1 MTIAKKQNG
10 TELLVEVEGS
20 INTVTAPELD
30 KEVSGSLDGI
40 KALIFDFAKVD
51 YISSAGLRVLL
62 VIYKVMSKQGNM
74 IIRHVNS
81 EVMDV
86 FTMTGFSD
94 FLVIE

>member
-1 MTIAKKQNG
+1 MTITKKQNG

-40 KALIFDFAKVD
+40 KTLIFDFAKVD